1 MNYVVAVDVGGTG
14 IKAALVG
21 ENLNV
26 LAEIKRPTPNSDP
39 TGRAVVDEIVSIVTE
54 FSAQEKISALGF
66 AVPGALDEVEGI
78 AHWTGNLGWKELP
91 IRALLQEKLDIPV
104 TFGHDVRRAAL
115 AEMRSGAAKGAN
127 NAVFIPVGTG
137 IAAALIIDGEIR
149 SSHGFAGEIGHVNV
163 GFEHLCV
170 CGKRGCLEA
179 VASALAIAT
188 SYKAKTGREA
198 SAKKVLELTKTG
210 DVAAIEAWD
219 DATLALSRMVLILTT
234 LLAPEVIVLGGGV
247 ALAGSA
253 LVDPIN
259 AYLDSEI
266 TFQRRPR
273 IELAQYGAEAGAIGN
288 AIAALD
294 LLKGANA

>member
-14 IKAALVG
+14 IKAALVD

-26 LAEIKRPTPNSDP
+26 LSEIKRPTPHSDP
-39 TGRAVVDEIVSIVTE
+39 SGRAVVAEIVSIYEELSTK
-54 FSAQEKISALGF
+54 QQISALGF

-78 AHWTGNLGWKELP
+78 AHWTGNLAWRELP

-115 AEMRSGAAKGAN
+115 AEIRNGAAKGAK

-149 SSHGFAGEIGHVNV
+149 SSNGFAGEIGHINV
-163 GFEHLCV
+163 GFDHLCV

-188 SYKAKTGREA
+188 SYKAKSGTEA

-210 DVAAIEAWD
+210 DAAAIEAWN

-273 IELAQYGAEAGAIGN
+273 IELAKFGAEAGAIGN

-294 LLKGANA
+294 LLKGAR